1 MTRIIVPDYM
11 IYDELKRKR
20 EEQQRRESQP
30 RLEVP
35 RYIPFWPEE
44 PEEED
49 DALGEESERGEV
61 VIPMW

>member
-1 MTRIIVPDYM
+1 MSRIIVPDYI

-44 PEEED
+44 EPEEED
-49 DALGEESERGEV
+49 SSEETERGEV

>member
-1 MTRIIVPDYM
+1 MSRIIVPDYI
-11 IYDELKRKR
+11 IYDELKRQR

-44 PEEED
+44 PEEEP
-49 DALGEESERGEV
+49 EEEKTERGEV